1 MWQESAPVQ
10 KYDWHE
16 GTIIVPPENWFHQ
29 HFNSGPQPA
38 RYLALRW
45 AGSKKF
51 LGMRKFYGVD
61 ESTKRGGDQ
70 IEYEDE
76 DPTIHA
82 EFEKLL
88 ALTSTGCKMKGY
100 HPFCSG

>member
-1 MWQESAPVQ
+1 M
-10 KYDWHE
+10 
-16 GTIIVPPENWFHQ
+16 PPENWFHQ

-61 ESTKRGGDQ
+61 ESTKQGGDQ

-76 DPTIHA
+76 NLDIHA
-82 EFEKLL
+82 DFEL
-88 ALTSTGCKMKGY
+88 ALARAGATCEMSAV
-100 HPFCSG
+100 HPFCSRNTVS